1 MDFNT
6 YQENARQF
14 ANYHKELGPFSVIL
28 SLVSNVGALSNKL
41 YTALEG
47 HDGGFSDE
55 EKLKVAISLGD
66 IIYDISNI
74 SADFQINLDEIIA
87 INLRKLEMIK
97 DKENKSN
104 SNK

>member
-28 SLVSNVGALSNKL
+28 SLVSNVGTLSNKL
-41 YTALEG
+41 YYALEG
-47 HDGGFSDE
+47 NDGGFSDE

-74 SADFQINLDEIIA
+74 AADLQINLGEIIA
-87 INLRKLEMIK
+87 LNLKKLEMIK
-97 DKENKSN
+97 EQEIKSN
-104 SNK
+104 NQK

>member
-6 YQENARQF
+6 YQENARQY

-28 SLVSNVGALSNKL
+28 SLVGNVGSLSNKL
-41 YTALEG
+41 YAALEG

-74 SADFQINLDEIIA
+74 AADFQINLDEIIA
-87 INLRKLEMIK
+87 INLRKLQMMN
-97 DKENKSN
+97 ENKSN
-104 SNK
+104 NKSNS